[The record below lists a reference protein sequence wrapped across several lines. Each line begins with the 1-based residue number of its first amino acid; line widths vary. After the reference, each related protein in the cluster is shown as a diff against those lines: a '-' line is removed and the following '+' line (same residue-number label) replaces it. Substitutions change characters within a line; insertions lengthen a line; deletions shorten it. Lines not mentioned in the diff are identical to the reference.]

1 MSTIRL
7 KQSDFAKVISFDA
20 QTRTNRRTRRFNYLV
35 PARDGGVKIF
45 TVAVR
50 RTREDAVQAKVIATH
65 DPRRK
70 RIFLRDVVFAGI
82 PGWLVVWGKDVQAG
96 TYDWTFDCGASFSYE
111 PIVNPEVL
119 AETKYARCGWQAGRI
134 GLANFLHLYEA
145 DPRVEYVAKA
155 GLWKLV
161 TPGGIKRLG
170 ENQEFFEFC
179 REHAAEIK
187 SGNFGM
193 REILSA
199 MRRKVSL
206 TQAKAHAEAVNVF
219 TSHGGIPVAARE
231 HAEQLLAWS
240 KRLREAGGVWLS
252 EYVRYLRLADRCG
265 RDLSDEKNLFPPAA
279 RFPEIL
285 ERVEEEADKLD
296 KRLKSKDYRAGMK
309 RARER
314 FGHIAGMR
322 SGALSA
328 EIPFSKKE
336 LRAEG
341 RAMKNCV
348 GRFGYDSKIARGA
361 SLVVFIRRDGKPDAD
376 MEIHLGAQPR
386 IAQLY
391 SSGNEKPDADVEVFS
406 RKILRRVREAYR
418 TEREGSVKRG

>member
-35 PARDGGVKIF
+35 PARNGGVKIF

-50 RTREDAVQAKVIATH
+50 RTKDERTEAKVIATH

-70 RIFLRDVVFAGI
+70 RIFLRDVVFSGI
-82 PGWLVVWGKDVQAG
+82 PGWITVWEKNVSAG
-96 TYDWTFDCGASFSYE
+96 TIDWTFDCGAAFSYE
-111 PIVNPEVL
+111 PIVNPEAL
-119 AETKYARCGWQAGRI
+119 SETKYAHCGWVAGRI
-134 GLANFLHLYEA
+134 GLADYLHLYEA
-145 DPRVEYVAKA
+145 DSRVEYVAKA

-170 ENQEFFEFC
+170 ESREFFEFC

-187 SGNFGM
+187 SGEFGI

-206 TQAKAHAEAVNVF
+206 ARAKAHAEAVNVF
-219 TSHGGIPVAARE
+219 ASCGGIPKATRE
-231 HAEQLLAWS
+231 HAEKLLAWS
-240 KRLREAGGVWLS
+240 ERLREADGIRLD
-252 EYVRYLRLADRCG
+252 EYVRYLCLADRCG

-285 ERVEEEADKLD
+285 ERVEAEADKLD
-296 KRLKSKDYRAGMK
+296 KRLKLRDYRTGMK

-314 FGHIAGMR
+314 FGHITGMR
-322 SGALSA
+322 AGTLSA

-361 SLVVFIRRDGKPDAD
+361 SLVVFIRRSGEPDAD

-391 SSGNEKPDADVEVFS
+391 SAGNGKPTEDVEAFS
-406 RKILRRVREAYR
+406 RKILRRVKEAYCAD
-418 TEREGSVKRG
+418 REGSVKRG